1 MLPSQGSARG
11 EVLWLC
17 RSSLTSRMLMLK
29 QQWTEREHE
38 NHAPGGGVLVPTRP
52 LATAVLPVFSH
63 SRTILPYLC
72 VTCPGGPP
80 QPACPA
86 CCPSGSRCFSAVP
99 AACTP
104 VSASPHS
111 FSCAHLV
118 GACPSASHQ
127 TRILLLIKVIFQ
139 NPSFP
144 VVLSRKIGVLK
155 TSRRVQTLSGRGA
168 RWGQIWKSMKRG
180 QNLSGGRGS
189 GSLGPWVPGARDM
202 QNNIVLTL
210 LGTPAA

>member
-1 MLPSQGSARG
+1 MSTYITPRAGECCPYEAFSYCRVACLQPFSYHFAIPLCHLPRG
-11 EVLWLC
+11 
-17 RSSLTSRMLMLK
+17 
-29 QQWTEREHE
+29 
-38 NHAPGGGVLVPTRP
+38 PRP
-52 LATAVLPVFSH
+52 S
-63 SRTILPYLC
+63 
-72 VTCPGGPP
+72 PP
-80 QPACPA
+80 ASACPA
-86 CCPSGSRCFSAVP
+86 CCPSGSRCFSAVR

-104 VSASPHS
+104 VSAFPHS

-180 QNLSGGRGS
+180 QNLSSGRGS

>member
-1 MLPSQGSARG
+1 M
-11 EVLWLC
+11 
-17 RSSLTSRMLMLK
+17 
-29 QQWTEREHE
+29 
-38 NHAPGGGVLVPTRP
+38 LVPTRP

-72 VTCPGGPP
+72 VTCPGAPP
-80 QPACPA
+80 QPAGLRLP
-86 CCPSGSRCFSAVP
+86 CCPSGSRCFSAVR

-104 VSASPHS
+104 VSAFPHS

-180 QNLSGGRGS
+180 QNLSSGRGS
-189 GSLGPWVPGARDM
+189 GSLGRWGWVPGARDM